1 MLGIENRL
9 YKNFDEIDIEIIK
22 QKINYE
28 KVNKKIEEY
37 SLFSKEWLVNALN
50 KNITDDIV
58 QSKIK
63 IKNEIKNINK
73 EYAKK
78 HRFKYFIKYLSYT
91 SKYLLSV
98 SKKQKLHN
106 KFKKDLFKLRHKH
119 LKYIQ

>member
-1 MLGIENRL
+1 MMLLN
-9 YKNFDEIDIEIIK
+9 
-22 QKINYE
+22 QKL
-28 KVNKKIEEY
+28 K
-37 SLFSKEWLVNALN
+37 
-50 KNITDDIV
+50 
-58 QSKIK
+58 SKIK
-63 IKNEIKNINK
+63 IKNEIRNINK

-98 SKKQKLHN
+98 SKKQKQHN